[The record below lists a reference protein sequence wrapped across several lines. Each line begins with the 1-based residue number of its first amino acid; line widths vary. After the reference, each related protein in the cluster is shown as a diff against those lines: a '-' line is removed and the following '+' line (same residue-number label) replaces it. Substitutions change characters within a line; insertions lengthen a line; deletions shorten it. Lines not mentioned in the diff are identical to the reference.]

1 MLQPQVYQQ
10 RRKMLDEK
18 VNNGLILLL
27 GNDESSMNYADN
39 TYHFR
44 QDSTFLYYLG
54 IDFPGLAAVL
64 DTESGEE
71 IIFGNDYTIDD
82 IVWMGTQ
89 PTIADRAL
97 LSGIS
102 KTMPISK
109 LADHLQAS
117 ASKGKKVHFLPPY
130 RPENKIKLKQL
141 LGFQLEELTENFSVE
156 LVKAVVSQRE
166 IKTSEELEQIEEAVN
181 ISVDMHIAAMQM
193 ARPGIKE
200 YEIAARVH
208 EIALAAN
215 GNISFP
221 IIATINGQTLHNHY
235 HGNTLKEG
243 DLFLLD
249 AGAETAMHYAG
260 DLSSTVPVSEK
271 FTSIQK
277 EIYQASLDAHDAA
290 ISAIAPGVP
299 FKNVHLAACR
309 SIVNSMKQLG
319 LMKGDTD
326 EAVAE
331 GAHALFFPCGT
342 GHMMGLDVHD
352 MEDLGEV
359 WVGYDG
365 QAKSTQF
372 GLKSLRLAKSLKPG
386 HVFTIEPGIY
396 FIPDLIDLWQSQGKF
411 NSFVNWNKVNQFR
424 NFGGIR
430 NEEDF
435 VVTNNGYKRIGKAK
449 PKTIAEIEMIRNKS
463 VS

>member
-1 MLQPQVYQQ
+1 ML
-10 RRKMLDEK
+10 
-18 VNNGLILLL
+18 
-27 GNDESSMNYADN
+27 
-39 TYHFR
+39 
-44 QDSTFLYYLG
+44 
-54 IDFPGLAAVL
+54 
-64 DTESGEE
+64 
-71 IIFGNDYTIDD
+71 
-82 IVWMGTQ
+82 
-89 PTIADRAL
+89 
-97 LSGIS
+97 
-102 KTMPISK
+102 
-109 LADHLQAS
+109 
-117 ASKGKKVHFLPPY
+117 
-130 RPENKIKLKQL
+130 
-141 LGFQLEELTENFSVE
+141 
-156 LVKAVVSQRE
+156 
-166 IKTSEELEQIEEAVN
+166 
-181 ISVDMHIAAMQM
+181 
-193 ARPGIKE
+193 
-200 YEIAARVH
+200 YEVIT
-208 EIALAAN
+208 
-215 GNISFP
+215 SFP
-221 IIATINGQTLHNHY
+221 IIATRNGQTLHNHY

-260 DLSSTVPVSEK
+260 DLSSTVPVSER

-277 EIYQASLDAHDAA
+277 EIYQASLEAHEAA
-290 ISAIAPGVP
+290 ILAIAPGIP

-319 LMKGDTD
+319 LMKGETD
-326 EAVAE
+326 EAIAE

-372 GLKSLRLAKSLKPG
+372 GLKSLRLAKPLKPG

-396 FIPDLIDLWQSQGKF
+396 FIPDLIDLWQSQNKF
-411 NSFVNWNKVNQFR
+411 NSFINWKKVNQFR

-435 VVTNNGYKRIGKAK
+435 VVTDNGYKRIGKAK